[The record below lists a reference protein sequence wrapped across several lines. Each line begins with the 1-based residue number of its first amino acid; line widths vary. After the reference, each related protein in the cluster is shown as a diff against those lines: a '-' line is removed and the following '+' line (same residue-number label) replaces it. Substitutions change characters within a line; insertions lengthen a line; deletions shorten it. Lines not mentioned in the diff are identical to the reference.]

1 MKTTLFLSTILF
13 FIFSCASGFKTK
25 RLVYSTQKLAIYEL
39 DRDELPN
46 KKYIEGKIKHPYKI
60 SPKKLGDILGNI
72 RFIKTTR
79 INKYTDYIFHMDEL
93 NDNMDDIAQSLENF
107 DEKKILVVVSIHDHL
122 QSVISNFKRTSM
134 LLWIDNEGLNLVFG
148 DIQDDVSKDK
158 GLNFYDWTQIGSIS
172 LEFKPDENQIITDN
186 ELFTYKKV
194 KGYMHRKWL
203 LFSLEDL
210 NKYKLKERVDSFR

>member
-1 MKTTLFLSTILF
+1 MKTILYLSTILF
-13 FIFSCASGFKTK
+13 FSISCASGFKTK

-93 NDNMDDIAQSLENF
+93 NNNMDDIAQSLENF

-122 QSVISNFKRTSM
+122 QSVISNFKRTSL
-134 LLWIDNEGLNLVFG
+134 LLWIDNEGLNIVFG

-158 GLNFYDWTQIGSIS
+158 GLNFYDWTQIGPIS
-172 LEFKPDENQIITDN
+172 LEFKPDENQIITDS
-186 ELFTYKKV
+186 EFFTYKKV

-210 NKYKLKERVDSFR
+210 NKYKLKERVDTFR